1 MKNENSIFEKLKSIH
16 FQSQKRINEL
26 NEKLNNLR
34 SELLQ
39 LDELLLNKKENK
51 RNKED
56 ELDYKDLQNQVSGFL
71 QKQRKV
77 FLNYLIFQIKGF
89 IRTNK

>member
-1 MKNENSIFEKLKSIH
+1 MKNENSIFEILKSIH

-77 FLNYLIFQIKGF
+77 F
-89 IRTNK
+89 

>member
-39 LDELLLNKKENK
+39 LDELY
-51 RNKED
+51 
-56 ELDYKDLQNQVSGFL
+56 YKDLQNQVSGFL

-77 FLNYLIFQIKGF
+77 F
-89 IRTNK
+89 

>member
-1 MKNENSIFEKLKSIH
+1 MKIQYLKNH

-77 FLNYLIFQIKGF
+77 L
-89 IRTNK
+89 

>member
-1 MKNENSIFEKLKSIH
+1 MKIQYLKNH

-77 FLNYLIFQIKGF
+77 F
-89 IRTNK
+89 

>member
-1 MKNENSIFEKLKSIH
+1 MKNENSAFEKLKSIH

-77 FLNYLIFQIKGF
+77 F
-89 IRTNK
+89 

>member
-56 ELDYKDLQNQVSGFL
+56 EFDYKDLQNQISGIL

-77 FLNYLIFQIKGF
+77 F
-89 IRTNK
+89 

>member
-26 NEKLNNLR
+26 NEKLNILR
-34 SELLQ
+34 NELIQ
-39 LDELLLNKKENK
+39 LDELLLNKRENNRK
-51 RNKED
+51 KKED
-56 ELDYKDLQNQVSGFL
+56 ELDYKDLQNQVVGFL

-77 FLNYLIFQIKGF
+77 FINI
-89 IRTNK
+89 

>member
-1 MKNENSIFEKLKSIH
+1 MQNENSIFEKLKSIH

-77 FLNYLIFQIKGF
+77 F
-89 IRTNK
+89 

>member
-1 MKNENSIFEKLKSIH
+1 MNK
-16 FQSQKRINEL
+16 L

-77 FLNYLIFQIKGF
+77 F
-89 IRTNK
+89 

>member
-56 ELDYKDLQNQVSGFL
+56 ELDYKDLQNQVTGFL

-77 FLNYLIFQIKGF
+77 L
-89 IRTNK
+89 